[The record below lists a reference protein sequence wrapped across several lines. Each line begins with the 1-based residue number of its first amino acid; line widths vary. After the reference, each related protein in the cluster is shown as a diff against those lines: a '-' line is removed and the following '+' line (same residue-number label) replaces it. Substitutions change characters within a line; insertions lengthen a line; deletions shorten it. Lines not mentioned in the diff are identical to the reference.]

1 MESHGPHRCR
11 LWFRSFTPPI
21 QTYWV
26 ASVQLM
32 AFYFNEEEIR
42 NAIKLAV
49 DQREF
54 FMLPANRDVLIQP

>member
-1 MESHGPHRCR
+1 
-11 LWFRSFTPPI
+11 
-21 QTYWV
+21 
-26 ASVQLM
+26 M